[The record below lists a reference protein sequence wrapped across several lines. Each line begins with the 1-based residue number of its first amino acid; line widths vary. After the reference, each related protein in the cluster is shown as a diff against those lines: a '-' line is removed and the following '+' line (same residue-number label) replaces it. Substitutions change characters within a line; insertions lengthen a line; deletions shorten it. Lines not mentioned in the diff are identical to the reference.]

1 MNSYFLNLID
11 NDTPPHH
18 KFHKLINKINVKVS
32 YNCMPNM
39 QPVINAHNKKI
50 LTLRRNQEKDF
61 GIVLIKPDARSMRS
75 VSQIIYFIRQSYY
88 HQQKRLT
95 EANLLENS

>member
-11 NDTPPHH
+11 NHIPPHH
-18 KFHKLINKINVKVS
+18 KFHKLINKTNVKVS